1 MRASSCWL
9 VLALLSVTA
18 CGHAG
23 AIKRQDLG
31 DKWPFTVDSGTLT
44 CLAPHELVFEVNGRK
59 YALNDVA
66 QQRKREKNYYDIY
79 EIARSDPNAGGSK
92 VDVNP
97 IIERG
102 LALCGK

>member
-1 MRASSCWL
+1 MRASGFGL
-9 VLALLSVTA
+9 VLALLSVTS
-18 CGHAG
+18 CGRTG
-23 AIKRQDLG
+23 AIKREDLG
-31 DKWPFTVDSGTLT
+31 DKWPFTVDSGTMT

-59 YALNDVA
+59 YAVNDVA

-79 EIARSDPNAGGSK
+79 EITRSDPNAGGSK
-92 VDVNP
+92 VDINP